1 MLNIIF
7 FFLSCSSEQQTNRA
21 EQALAR
27 HDLAQAESLFR
38 EAVQKK
44 PQNIKALVG
53 LGWTYQLAGERS
65 AAQKVFNR
73 CLRVE
78 PKNPDCLRGRSS
90 VAMSMSEITKARELI
105 EEAYAAH
112 PDHPGVLSSL
122 ALFRMHEGNV
132 HKAKEIYESLIRRFP
147 NKAEYHLGLGE
158 AELRLRNPQ
167 ETVAITQKALEMRET
182 PLRYQAM
189 LWVLR
194 TRALISASAGRE
206 NPEDCKGTAP
216 QVEAWIQQAKTAMKE
231 AEKSG
236 IELPEFPVL
245 KRQVLR
251 RNAIFE
257 EKCPRRLWE
266 KNDKDNTSP

>member
-1 MLNIIF
+1 MLNVIF
-7 FFLSCSSEQQTNRA
+7 FFVSCSSEQQTNRA
-21 EQALAR
+21 NQALER
-27 HDLAQAESLFR
+27 HDLAQAEALFR
-38 EAVQKK
+38 EAVQKDPK
-44 PQNIKALVG
+44 NTKALVG

-78 PKNPDCLRGRSS
+78 PKHPDCLRGRSS
-90 VAMSMSEITKARELI
+90 VALAMSEMTKAREVI

-132 HKAKEIYESLIRRFP
+132 HKAKEIYTSLIRRFP
-147 NKAEYHLGLGE
+147 GKAEYHLGLGE
-158 AELRLRNPQ
+158 AELRLRNPE
-167 ETVAITQKALEMRET
+167 ETVSITQKALAMKNT

-206 NPEDCKGTAP
+206 NSEDCPGTAP
-216 QVEAWIQQAKTAMKE
+216 QVDAWIRQAEMAMKE

-257 EKCPRRLWE
+257 ENCPRRLWE
-266 KNDKDNTSP
+266 KNEENLDSP